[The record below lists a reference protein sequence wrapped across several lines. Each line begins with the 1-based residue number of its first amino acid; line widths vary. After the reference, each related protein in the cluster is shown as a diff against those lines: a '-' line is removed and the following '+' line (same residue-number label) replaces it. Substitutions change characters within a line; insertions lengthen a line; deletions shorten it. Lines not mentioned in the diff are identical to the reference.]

1 MYRRYSQVNDG
12 NVTLSQLKKNRLKNV
27 IILLLVLAIGVLIA
41 LGLPM
46 MQSQQE
52 EKILYIQRI
61 QNECSEAI
69 RLTSTLSR
77 NGGADSAAILARIRS
92 NIYAIR
98 MINSL
103 SISKGQGE
111 VISENQVVA
120 LQNAVDRYLSFLTT
134 GMDTGEYQTGL
145 QNDLNAL
152 QTLINSLN

>member
-52 EKILYIQRI
+52 EKTLYIQRI